1 MSNISLS
8 GYLKRVLICISGL
21 MAIGLGN
28 MFGVLA
34 GSAGTNAWNTLSL
47 GISGRTGISFGTA
60 TFTVSVVIIL
70 IDLIGRGRLGFGS
83 LLNMVLIPVFS
94 DLFLKLLPFIP
105 APKSTVMGVI
115 CTLAGQ
121 TITSFAMVL
130 YMSAA
135 LGAGPRDTLMVILG
149 KKVPKMP
156 IGVVRLGIDLL
167 ALLAG
172 VLLGAPF
179 GFGTVLVILLQSAIF
194 QLACR
199 VCRFE
204 PRAIEHEDFLRTI
217 RNLRKREPQ

>member
-1 MSNISLS
+1 
-8 GYLKRVLICISGL
+8 

-28 MFGVLA
+28 LFGVLA

-47 GISGRTGISFGTA
+47 GISGRTGISFGMA
-60 TFTVSVVIIL
+60 TFMVSVVIIL
-70 IDLIGRGRLGFGS
+70 IDIFGKGRLGIGS

-94 DLFLKLLPFIP
+94 DLFLKLLPLIP
-105 APKSTVMGVI
+105 APKNTAMGVI
-115 CTLAGQ
+115 CTLIGQ

-130 YMSAA
+130 YMGAA

-149 KKVPKMP
+149 KKVPKVP
-156 IGVVRLGIDLL
+156 IGIVRLGIDLL

-204 PRAIEHEDFLRTI
+204 PRAVVHTDFLQLFRDLSQTH
-217 RNLRKREPQ
+217 